1 VIDWGGVLTPPL
13 DNVIGAWMSADGITE
28 EHFREVMRRWVGLR
42 DGQREGEDGDADG
55 ADWDGDDA
63 DEGSAYSEAEAAP
76 DQGPAG
82 NSPVHR
88 LERGEI
94 SPARFEELLAAELTA
109 LGSPVNAAGLLRRM
123 LGGLE
128 RLDEDMAGLLRRV
141 RAAGLRVAL
150 LSNSWGDHYPEDA
163 WDGLFDEIV
172 ISGRVGMRKPEAR
185 IFRHAAAGLRLR
197 TDECVM
203 VDDLQHNVQ
212 GAIDAG
218 MVGVLHR
225 GYDQTRGELE
235 SIFGLTLA

>member
-13 DNVIGAWMSADGITE
+13 DNVIGAWMSADGVTE

-42 DGQREGEDGDADG
+42 DGDSA
-55 ADWDGDDA
+55 DGDDA
-63 DEGSAYSEAEAAP
+63 DEDSAFSEAEAAP

-94 SPARFEELLAAELTA
+94 STARFEELLAAELTA
-109 LGSPVNAAGLLRRM
+109 LGSPVAAAGLLRRM

-163 WDGLFDEIV
+163 WDGLFDTIV

-185 IFRHAAAGLRLR
+185 IFRHAATGLRLR

-225 GYDQTRGELE
+225 GYGQTRGELE
-235 SIFGLTLA
+235 SLFGLSLA